1 MKKKGISNLY
11 LGIGSR
17 FFINKNNNDRR
28 FTTQEM
34 SDKEKNI
41 IYTAQDIE
49 QYLTGKLTPQQMHAM
64 EKAALDDEFLA
75 EAMEGYGT
83 MQPAD
88 WKNELTSVKDTFN
101 NNNDTAKIIVLPKR
115 NNNWWK
121 AAAAVLLLGGGAV
134 TSYLLVNK
142 NDTPEIAQ
150 TVKKEINAPIDSAA
164 PITNLEIA
172 TWDKVTGEL
181 KQQPKTKI
189 IVTNKNTATTL
200 ATTGPVA
207 LFDSSFVYTPAKP
220 KAVDAAVQPAPI
232 TEAEKSKEYVTT
244 TNAVP
249 PSTVN
254 NTAEGAA
261 SNRNNQLEQ
270 YKVVTDS
277 RKETT
282 RDKDR
287 QQQNFNQSFRAQVV
301 GADNT
306 PLPFS
311 NITVKQEN
319 FGTYADIK
327 GNFSLV
333 STDSLIA
340 VEVKS
345 VGYQPRQ
352 FILRSNVQQN
362 TIVLAEE
369 DVATKKRTVVGN
381 SNAIAKSKPLSR
393 RATLLKDSVVNVEPA
408 DGWDNYNTYVDNNI
422 EIPDDILK
430 KNIHGQVEISF
441 DVKANG
447 TIANIKVDKPLCDD
461 CDEVAK
467 RLIEQGPQWKVKKGK
482 KGKGKVTVQF

>member
-1 MKKKGISNLY
+1 
-11 LGIGSR
+11 
-17 FFINKNNNDRR
+17 
-28 FTTQEM
+28 M

-49 QYLTGKLTPQQMHAM
+49 QYFEGKLTPQQMHAL
-64 EKAALDDEFLA
+64 EKAALDDNFLA

-88 WKNELTSVKDTFN
+88 WKNELAAVKDKFYTN
-101 NNNDTAKIIVLPKR
+101 NNTAKIIALPKR
-115 NNNWWK
+115 NNNWRK
-121 AAAAVLLLGGGAV
+121 AAAAILLLGGAAV
-134 TSYLLVNK
+134 TSYLLINK
-142 NDTPEIAQ
+142 KEVQEIAQ
-150 TVKKEINAPIDSAA
+150 TVKKETALPIDSAA
-164 PITNLEIA
+164 PIANTEIA
-172 TWDKVTGEL
+172 AAAETKAAV
-181 KQQPKTKI
+181 KQQPATKI

-200 ATTGPVA
+200 AGTESVA
-207 LFDSSFVYTPAKP
+207 LLDSSFVYTPAAAKP
-220 KAVDAAVQPAPI
+220 KADNAKIQPVPI
-232 TEAEKSKEYVTT
+232 AEAEKSGEPIIT

-249 PSTVN
+249 PSPINSNSGYN
-254 NTAEGAA
+254 NKSVT
-261 SNRNNQLEQ
+261 NQTEE
-270 YKVVTDS
+270 YKAITDS
-277 RKETT
+277 RKESS

-287 QQQNFNQSFRAQVV
+287 QQQLFNQNFRAQVV
-301 GADNT
+301 GPDNT

-311 NITVKQEN
+311 NITVKEEN

-362 TIVLAEE
+362 TIMLAEE
-369 DVATKKRTVVGN
+369 DMNSKKRTVVGN
-381 SNAIAKSKPLSR
+381 GNAMAKTKAISR

-447 TIANIKVDKPLCDD
+447 TIANIKVDKSLCND

>member
-1 MKKKGISNLY
+1 
-11 LGIGSR
+11 
-17 FFINKNNNDRR
+17 
-28 FTTQEM
+28 M

-49 QYLTGKLTPQQMHAM
+49 QYLTGQLTPQQMHAM

-75 EAMEGYGT
+75 EAMEGYNS

-88 WKNELTSVKDTFN
+88 WKKELDIAKDTFN
-101 NNNDTAKIIVLPKR
+101 NNDTVKVVALPKR

-121 AAAAVLLLGGGAV
+121 AAAAILLLGGGAV

-142 NDTPEIAQ
+142 NDIPEIAQ
-150 TVKKEINAPIDSAA
+150 NVKKETVVPIDSAA
-164 PITNLEIA
+164 AIINTEIA
-172 TWDKVTGEL
+172 ATTDEVKTDI
-181 KQQPKTKI
+181 KQAPKTKI

-200 ATTGPVA
+200 ATAEPVA

-220 KAVDAAVQPAPI
+220 KAVDAAIQPAPI
-232 TEAEKSKEYVTT
+232 AEAEKSREFINA
-244 TNAVP
+244 TNALP

-254 NTAEGAA
+254 NAAEGLA
-261 SNRNNQLEQ
+261 SNRNAANQVEQ
-270 YKVVTDS
+270 YNKVVTDS
-277 RKETT
+277 RKESS

-287 QQQNFNQSFRAQVV
+287 QQQQNFNQNFRAQVV
-301 GADNT
+301 GPDNT

-311 NITVKQEN
+311 NITVKEEN

-369 DVATKKRTVVGN
+369 DMAYKKRTVVGN
-381 SNAIAKSKPLSR
+381 ANTMAKTKAVSR

-430 KNIHGQVEISF
+430 KNIHGQVELSF

-447 TIANIKVDKPLCDD
+447 TIANIKVDKSLCDD

-482 KGKGKVTVQF
+482 KAKGKVTVQF

>member
-1 MKKKGISNLY
+1 MSN
-11 LGIGSR
+11 
-17 FFINKNNNDRR
+17 
-28 FTTQEM
+28 
-34 SDKEKNI
+34 KEKNI

-49 QYLTGKLTPQQMHAM
+49 QYFTGKLTPLQMHAM
-64 EKAALDDEFLA
+64 EKAALDDDFLA
-75 EAMEGYGT
+75 EAMEGYST

-88 WKNELTSVKDTFN
+88 WKKELAVAKDIFN
-101 NNNDTAKIIVLPKR
+101 NNTTANNNNNTVKIIALPQRK
-115 NNNWWK
+115 NNWWK
-121 AAAAVLLLGGGAV
+121 AAAAILLLGGGAV
-134 TSYLLVNK
+134 TFYLLVNK
-142 NDTPEIAQ
+142 NNRQEIAQ
-150 TVKKEINAPIDSAA
+150 TVKKETAAVDSVAPVASTEATLL
-164 PITNLEIA
+164 TNKPA
-172 TWDKVTGEL
+172 DEL

-200 ATTGPVA
+200 ATTEPIA
-207 LFDSSFVYTPAKP
+207 LFDSSFVYTPARP
-220 KAVDAAVQPAPI
+220 KAADAAIQPATV
-232 TEAEKSKEYVTT
+232 TEAEKSRGFTNVT
-244 TNAVP
+244 NVP
-249 PSTVN
+249 PPSNNN
-254 NTAEGAA
+254 NTAEGIA
-261 SNRNNQLEQ
+261 SNRNAANQLEQ
-270 YKVVTDS
+270 YNKVVTDN
-277 RKETT
+277 RKEVS

-301 GADNT
+301 GPDNM

-311 NITVKQEN
+311 NITVKEEN

-352 FILRSNVQQN
+352 FMLRSNVQQN

-369 DVATKKRTVVGN
+369 DIANKKRTVVGN
-381 SNAIAKSKPLSR
+381 ANAMAKTKAISR

-422 EIPDDILK
+422 EIPDDVLK
-430 KNIHGQVEISF
+430 KNIHGQVELSF
-441 DVKANG
+441 DVKPNG
-447 TIANIKVDKPLCDD
+447 TIANIKVDKSLCDD
-461 CDEVAK
+461 CDEMAK

>member
-1 MKKKGISNLY
+1 
-11 LGIGSR
+11 
-17 FFINKNNNDRR
+17 
-28 FTTQEM
+28 M
-34 SDKEKNI
+34 SDRETNI

-64 EKAALDDEFLA
+64 EKAALDDDFLA

-88 WKNELTSVKDTFN
+88 WKNELATVKDTFN
-101 NNNDTAKIIVLPKR
+101 NHNDAAKIVALPKR

-150 TVKKEINAPIDSAA
+150 TVKKEINIPIDSAA

-172 TWDKVTGEL
+172 TADKVTGEL
-181 KQQPKTKI
+181 KPQPKTKI

-200 ATTGPVA
+200 ATTGAVA

-220 KAVDAAVQPAPI
+220 KITDKIIQPAQQAD
-232 TEAEKSKEYVTT
+232 EAEKNSEV
-244 TNAVP
+244 A
-249 PSTVN
+249 STVN
-254 NTAEGAA
+254 APPPAANNNNTAASRNVINQTEGYRA
-261 SNRNNQLEQ
+261 
-270 YKVVTDS
+270 VTDS
-277 RKETT
+277 RKETA

-301 GADNT
+301 GPDNT

-311 NITVKQEN
+311 NITVKEEN

-441 DVKANG
+441 DVKPNG
-447 TIANIKVDKPLCDD
+447 TIANIKVDKSLCND

>member
-1 MKKKGISNLY
+1 
-11 LGIGSR
+11 
-17 FFINKNNNDRR
+17 
-28 FTTQEM
+28 M

-49 QYLTGKLTPQQMHAM
+49 QYLTGKLTPQQMYAM

-75 EAMEGYGT
+75 EAIEGYGT

-88 WKNELTSVKDTFN
+88 WKKELDIAKDTFN
-101 NNNDTAKIIVLPKR
+101 NNDTVKVVALPKR

-121 AAAAVLLLGGGAV
+121 AAAAILLLGGGAV

-142 NDTPEIAQ
+142 NDRREIAQ
-150 TVKKEINAPIDSAA
+150 TVKKEAAGVDSAA
-164 PITNLEIA
+164 PLASTEVAIPT
-172 TWDKVTGEL
+172 DKPADEL

-200 ATTGPVA
+200 ATAEPVV

-220 KAVDAAVQPAPI
+220 KAVDAGIQPAPI
-232 TEAEKSKEYVTT
+232 AEAEKSREF
-244 TNAVP
+244 TNATNALP

-254 NTAEGAA
+254 NAAEGIA
-261 SNRNNQLEQ
+261 SNRNAANQVEQ
-270 YKVVTDS
+270 FNKVVTDS
-277 RKETT
+277 RKESS

-287 QQQNFNQSFRAQVV
+287 QQQNFNQNFRAQVV
-301 GADNT
+301 GPDNT

-311 NITVKQEN
+311 NITVKEEN

-369 DVATKKRTVVGN
+369 DMAYKKRTVVGN
-381 SNAIAKSKPLSR
+381 ANTMAKTKAVSR

-430 KNIHGQVEISF
+430 KNIHGQVELSF

-447 TIANIKVDKPLCDD
+447 TIANIKVDKSLCDD

>member
-1 MKKKGISNLY
+1 
-11 LGIGSR
+11 
-17 FFINKNNNDRR
+17 
-28 FTTQEM
+28 M

-49 QYLTGKLTPQQMHAM
+49 QYLTGKLTPLQMHTM
-64 EKAALDDEFLA
+64 EKAALDDDFLA

-88 WKNELTSVKDTFN
+88 WKNELAAVKDKFDNTN
-101 NNNDTAKIIVLPKR
+101 HTAKVVALPKR
-115 NNNWWK
+115 NYNWWK

-142 NDTPEIAQ
+142 NDRQEIAQ
-150 TVKKEINAPIDSAA
+150 TVKKEAVAVDSAA
-164 PITNLEIA
+164 PVASTEVAILTDTPA
-172 TWDKVTGEL
+172 DEL

-200 ATTGPVA
+200 ATTEPVD
-207 LFDSSFVYTPAKP
+207 LFDSSFVYTPAPAKP
-220 KAVDAAVQPAPI
+220 KAVDAAIQPAPI
-232 TEAEKSKEYVTT
+232 AEAEKSREFTNT
-244 TNAVP
+244 TNALP
-249 PSTVN
+249 PSTTN
-254 NTAEGAA
+254 NAAEGIA
-261 SNRNNQLEQ
+261 SNRNAANQLEQ
-270 YKVVTDS
+270 YNKATTDS
-277 RKETT
+277 RKETS

-301 GADNT
+301 GPDNT

-311 NITVKQEN
+311 NITVKEEN

-369 DVATKKRTVVGN
+369 DVTYKKRTVVGN
-381 SNAIAKSKPLSR
+381 ANTMAKTKAVSR

-430 KNIHGQVEISF
+430 KNIHGQVELSF
-441 DVKANG
+441 DVKPNG
-447 TIANIKVDKPLCDD
+447 TIANIKVDKSLCDD

>member
-1 MKKKGISNLY
+1 
-11 LGIGSR
+11 
-17 FFINKNNNDRR
+17 
-28 FTTQEM
+28 M

-49 QYLTGKLTPQQMHAM
+49 QYFEGKLTPQQMHAM
-64 EKAALDDEFLA
+64 EKAALDDDFLA
-75 EAMEGYGT
+75 EAMEGYGA
-83 MQPAD
+83 MQSAD
-88 WKNELTSVKDTFN
+88 WKNELAVVKDTFN
-101 NNNDTAKIIVLPKR
+101 NNNTAKIIPLPKR

-121 AAAAVLLLGGGAV
+121 TAAAILLLGGGAV
-134 TSYLLVNK
+134 ASYLLVNK
-142 NDTPEIAQ
+142 TDNSEIAQ
-150 TVKKEINAPIDSAA
+150 TVKKEITEPIDSAM
-164 PITNLEIA
+164 PIINTEIA
-172 TWDKVTGEL
+172 ATTDEYKADK
-181 KQQPKTKI
+181 KQAPKTKI

-200 ATTGPVA
+200 ATTEPVT
-207 LFDSSFVYTPAKP
+207 LFDSSFVYTPATAKP
-220 KAVDAAVQPAPI
+220 KAIDAAIQPAPI
-232 TEAEKSKEYVTT
+232 TEAEKSGELNNATNARPSST
-244 TNAVP
+244 TNNA
-249 PSTVN
+249 
-254 NTAEGAA
+254 AEGLA
-261 SNRNNQLEQ
+261 SNRNATNQSEQ
-270 YKVVTDS
+270 YNKVVSDN
-277 RKETT
+277 RKEVG

-287 QQQNFNQSFRAQVV
+287 QQQNYFNQSFRAQVV
-301 GADNT
+301 GPDNT

-311 NITVKQEN
+311 NITVKEEN

-352 FILRSNVQQN
+352 FVLRSNVLQN

-369 DVATKKRTVVGN
+369 DVTLKKRTVVGN
-381 SNAIAKSKPLSR
+381 TNAMAKTKAASR

-430 KNIHGQVEISF
+430 KNIHGQVELSF
-441 DVKANG
+441 DVKPNG
-447 TIANIKVDKPLCDD
+447 TITNIKVNKSLCDG